1 MKGIIFN
8 LLGDGVIRNRG
19 EDAGDQLLAKALEQL
34 GGDETLLQE
43 VIDIFLEEAPKH
55 LEALRVA
62 VMQGLAETVET
73 TAHTLK
79 GELAYLGVPEIAKR
93 AGQIEEMGRS
103 NNIKGATGL
112 LSSFEADARSLFA
125 TIRNA
130 KALHWN
136 RT

>member
-1 MKGIIFN
+1 
-8 LLGDGVIRNRG
+8 VIHNRG
-19 EDAGDQLLAKALEQL
+19 ENTWDQLLATTLEKL

-62 VMQGLAETVET
+62 VTQGIAEKVET

-79 GELAYLGVPEIAKR
+79 GELAYLGVPEISKR
-93 AGQIEEMGRS
+93 ASQIEEMGRS
-103 NNIKGATGL
+103 NNIKGVTGL
-112 LSSFEADARSLFA
+112 LSPFEADVRSLFTA
-125 TIRNA
+125 IHNA

>member
-62 VMQGLAETVET
+62 VTQGIAETVET

-79 GELAYLGVPEIAKR
+79 GELAYLGVPEISKSAS
-93 AGQIEEMGRS
+93 QIEEMGRS

-112 LSSFEADARSLFA
+112 LSPFEADVRSLFT

-130 KALHWN
+130 KALHWH